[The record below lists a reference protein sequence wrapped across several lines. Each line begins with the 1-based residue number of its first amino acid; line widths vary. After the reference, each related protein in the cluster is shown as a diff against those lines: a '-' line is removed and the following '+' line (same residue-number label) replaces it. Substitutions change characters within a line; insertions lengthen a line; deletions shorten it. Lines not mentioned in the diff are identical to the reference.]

1 MQLIAGVDSSTQ
13 SCKVVIRDA
22 VTGQLVRQGS
32 APHPSGTEV
41 DPEEWWHA
49 LTIAVDRAGGLADVS
64 ALSVAGQQH
73 GLVCLDAG
81 GRVIR
86 PALLWNDTRSA
97 AAAEAL
103 IADLGDGDRG
113 RGAASWAEAVGSVP
127 VASLTITK
135 LRWMADEEPD
145 NAARIAAVALPHDW
159 LTWRLRGQP
168 SLDALTT
175 DRSDASGTGYFD
187 AVNNVYRPDLL
198 ALALRREVTEVAS
211 IVLPRVLG
219 PREAAGTGD
228 PDASL
233 AHMILGPGCGDNA
246 GAALGLGL
254 RPGDTLVSLGTSG
267 VVASVS
273 DRPGVDPSGIV
284 AGFADA
290 TGHFLPL
297 ACTLNGARV
306 LDAMARLLGVNHQE
320 LAGLALGAD
329 PGSDGLVLV
338 PFFEGERTPNLPSA
352 TGELHGVTLANL
364 TPSNLARASVEALA
378 GLLGSAMS
386 GMRRQGA
393 DISRVTLVG
402 GGARSEAFRQIAAST
417 WGVPVLVPEP
427 GEDVADG
434 AARQAAWVLGQSQ
447 DPPKW
452 HYRSVDEYAATPT
465 PAVQN
470 AYEAAAARVA
480 AAYPSG

>member
-1 MQLIAGVDSSTQ
+1 
-13 SCKVVIRDA
+13 
-22 VTGQLVRQGS
+22 
-32 APHPSGTEV
+32 
-41 DPEEWWHA
+41 
-49 LTIAVDRAGGLADVS
+49 
-64 ALSVAGQQH
+64 LS
-73 GLVCLDAG
+73 
-81 GRVIR
+81 RTKPWVIR

-103 IADLGDGDRG
+103 IADLGDGDRE
-113 RGAASWAEAVGSVP
+113 RGAARWAEAVGSVP

-159 LTWRLRGQP
+159 LTWRLRGHP

-219 PREAAGTGD
+219 PSEAAGTGD
-228 PDASL
+228 RDAGL
-233 AHMILGPGCGDNA
+233 AHLILGPGCGDNA

-273 DRPGVDPSGIV
+273 DRPGIDPSGIV

-306 LDAMARLLGVNHQE
+306 LDAMARLLGVDHQE
-320 LAGLALGAD
+320 LAGLALGAEA
-329 PGSDGLVLV
+329 GSDGLVLV

-352 TGELHGVTLANL
+352 TGELHGATLANL
-364 TPSNLARASVEALA
+364 TPGNLARASVEGLA

-386 GMRRQGA
+386 GMRRHGA
-393 DISRVTLVG
+393 HISRVTLVG

-434 AARQAAWVLGQSQ
+434 AARQAAWVLCQSH
-447 DPPKW
+447 DPPEW
-452 HYRSVDEYAATPT
+452 HYRSGDEYAPGPT
-465 PAVQN
+465 PAVQK

-480 AAYPSG
+480 GAYAPG